1 MVEKHNSNNI
11 LSLILKLYLTFLPTT
26 HMFDL
31 RLQVRL
37 LRNTERQGLI
47 RSRVRAA
54 RAALGPVL
62 VFLDSHCE
70 VEQGWLEPLLDRVN
84 RDRTTIASP
93 VIDNINSQ
101 TFQFEP
107 VSIALRGG
115 FDWNLEFFWEY
126 LPARDRSRRIR
137 DPTR

>member
-1 MVEKHNSNNI
+1 
-11 LSLILKLYLTFLPTT
+11 
-26 HMFDL
+26 MFDL

-37 LRNTERQGLI
+37 LRNTKRQGLI
-47 RSRVRAA
+47 RSRVVAA

-70 VEQGWLEPLLDRVN
+70 VEQGWLEPLLDRVS

-107 VSIALRGG
+107 VSTALRGG

-126 LPARDRSRRIR
+126 LPARDRGRRIR